1 MAGLIN
7 WKKVAIPGSNPD
19 SSHLY
24 VGVDIAD
31 GMLYLKNDSG
41 TVTKYPTLADVQV
54 ITDDIQA
61 QIDVWQEF
69 ITLADLTNTSNVTLV
84 SATDLQFNAVAGKT
98 YYLEYT
104 IRFRSSLATNGVAF
118 TIATS
123 SSAVGTIAA
132 LVNIPIAA
140 DGTAALF
147 SGSISALG
155 DLVIGTAV
163 EAINTDY
170 ICNIKGVF
178 ECTTSGVIVPR
189 FRSELNGNTVTFRNG
204 SIALIRTF

>member
-24 VGVDIAD
+24 VGVDVAD
-31 GMLYLKNDSG
+31 GMLYLKNDLG
-41 TVTKYPTLADVQV
+41 VVTKYPTLADVQV
-54 ITDDIQA
+54 ITDDLQA

-69 ITLADLTNTSNVTLV
+69 ITAADLTNTSNVTLV
-84 SATDLQFNAVAGKT
+84 SATDLQFSAVAGNS

-104 IRFRSSLATNGVAF
+104 IRFRSSLASNGVAF

-123 SSAVGTIAA
+123 SVAAGTIAA
-132 LVNIPIAA
+132 LVNIPIAV

-147 SGSISALG
+147 SGNITTLG
-155 DLVIGTAV
+155 DLVVGTAV

-170 ICNIKGVF
+170 ICNIKGIF
-178 ECTTSGVIVPR
+178 ECTTSGIIVPQ
-189 FRSELNGNTVTFRNG
+189 FRSELNGNTVTFRKG
-204 SIALIRTF
+204 SIALVREF